1 MQKNIDDNY
10 SIFSDGRVFSKK
22 RNIFLKPYF
31 NTKKYLCVE
40 LNNKNTRIHRLV
52 AENFIPNPHNYT
64 QVNHIDGNKE
74 NNHVDNLEW
83 CSNRMNSIHYHQS
96 KSPGV
101 SITKSKTYYTKIYLN
116 KKVVYLGTFKT
127 LEEANNAYAN
137 ALAQHTLV

>member
-40 LNNKNTRIHRLV
+40 LNDKNTRIHRLV

-127 LEEANNAYAN
+127 LDEANNAYAN

>member
-1 MQKNIDDNY
+1 MQKNIDYNY